1 MIPVR
6 VQVRNF
12 LTYGEADGGGPIE
25 FDFEGSRLWS
35 ISGNNGSGKSAVFDA
50 ITYAL
55 FGRHRGGAT
64 GDGRLIRKGARQC
77 EATFE
82 FRSDG
87 HLYRVRRTVA
97 RRTGRQ
103 QQEAKERQAARF
115 DPDSGEWVPV
125 PGTDSDAALGRW
137 VQELLGLGYDTF
149 VTSVLLRQGES
160 DRFITARDAERFDIL
175 RQLLGLQAYQ
185 RLEELARASAR
196 EARAGADALERQ
208 LGAAPAFDPADLEG
222 AEAALAAAEAGLRDS
237 QSAYAQAQALLS
249 DARTFADLAAQVEE
263 CQRRLAEVERLLAD
277 AERIRACYE
286 EWQAIKAGVPALD
299 EALAE
304 LRAAASAS
312 AAAEEARQAA
322 LAVDLEALEEE
333 ARQSGAAAAGAER
346 VAGAADDSLNACR
359 RRLAE
364 LRPALRDIDELAQA
378 RGQAERL
385 RADIARLSRELESMP
400 AVREQHE
407 RLSAIARG
415 MPAMEALVA
424 ARKALGEAE
433 SAAAEAGSPEGWRR
447 EVERLAAE
455 ASAADTRS
463 RQAER
468 RLRAADQQLARA
480 EAALEQARGQLVAR
494 QQARDEAVCS
504 RCGQPVD
511 PEHIAREL
519 RDAEAA
525 VTEAGKRLAE
535 AQAGHEQA
543 QGEEE
548 EARQALAAS
557 QAAEQEARERLR
569 NAEQRAEQAA
579 QARSRLDE
587 AVTAASD
594 LPDDLCRVVAGAPLP
609 EAERAL
615 ADARGQASALPQ
627 ATAELNRLLGLRGQ
641 ADALDKALQEQE
653 ERIAELAARYPPQV
667 EQQARAEA
675 ERLRSEEPRLE
686 AAAEEARRAW
696 REARERAEAARRR
709 LEEGRL
715 RRQQL
720 EGDAARLEQ
729 SASGGRSQAA
739 VRLQPV
745 HEDWRR
751 RALALDGSLL
761 PELLRRR
768 DELAGIDEQHQ
779 ALERADDERR
789 EQNARRRELDRS
801 VDRIPQKHRLPVG
814 EAERAVEE
822 NTGEMQA
829 RQSERDEAFRRLQA
843 LEHARELR
851 QRLEGDLRET
861 QRLRV
866 RFGRLADLLGRGGLQ
881 ARLVDEALAGI
892 TLLANETLARIS
904 GGQLR
909 LQLSRQARLP
919 DGQADARGNEEIAI
933 RARDL
938 ASADEPLD
946 TQFLSGSQRFR
957 TSVAIA
963 AAIGQYVAGS
973 QGSAIRSLIIDEGFG
988 SLDAQGRQEMIE
1000 ELRNLSQLMDRII
1013 VVSHQEDFQDRTLF
1027 PTGFIL
1033 RKEGQRSVVDRFV

>member
-12 LTYGEADGGGPIE
+12 LTYDEADGGGPIE

-82 FRSDG
+82 FRADG

-97 RRTGRQ
+97 RRTGRR

-115 DPDSGEWVPV
+115 DADSGEWVPV

-137 VQELLGLGYDTF
+137 VEERLGLGYDTF

-185 RLEELARASAR
+185 QLEERARTRAR
-196 EARAGADALERQ
+196 DARSTADALERQ
-208 LGAAPAFDPADLEG
+208 LAAAPAFDPADLEAAG
-222 AEAALAAAEAGLRDS
+222 AMLAAAETGLGDS
-237 QSAYAQAQALLS
+237 QRAYTQAQALLS
-249 DARTFADLAAQVEE
+249 DARTFADLSAQIEE
-263 CQRRLAEVERLLAD
+263 CQRRLVEVERLLAD
-277 AERIRACYE
+277 AKSIRACYE
-286 EWQAIKAGVPALD
+286 EWQAIEAAVPAL
-299 EALAE
+299 EESLRE
-304 LRAAASAS
+304 LRAAA
-312 AAAEEARQAA
+312 AAEAKAGEAQQAA
-322 LAVDLEALEEE
+322 LAVDLGALDEA
-333 ARQSGAAAAGAER
+333 AQQAAAAAGESER
-346 VAGAADDSLNACR
+346 AAGIADESLNACR

-364 LRPALRDIDELAQA
+364 LQPALRDIDELAQG

-385 RADIARLSRELESMP
+385 GADVARLSRELASMP

-415 MPAMEALVA
+415 LPAMEALVA
-424 ARKALGEAE
+424 ARKALEEAE
-433 SAAAEAGSPEGWRR
+433 GAAAEAGSPEGWRQ
-447 EVERLAAE
+447 EVERLAQE
-455 ASAADTRS
+455 VSAAETHS
-463 RQAER
+463 RQAGR

-480 EAALEQARGQLVAR
+480 EAALDHARGQLVAR
-494 QQARDEAVCS
+494 QLARGEAVCS
-504 RCGQPVD
+504 RCGQPID
-511 PEHIAREL
+511 PEHSAREL

-525 VTEAGKRLAE
+525 VAEASRRLVE
-535 AQAGHEQA
+535 AQAGHEHA

-548 EARQALAAS
+548 AARQAQAAS
-557 QAAEQEARERLR
+557 QAAEQEARDRLR
-569 NAEQRAEQAA
+569 QAESALADAEQAA
-579 QARSRLDE
+579 QARSRLDA

-594 LPDDLCRVVAGAPLP
+594 LPDELRRVAVGAPLP
-609 EAERAL
+609 EAERML
-615 ADARGQASALPQ
+615 VDARGQASALPQ
-627 ATAELNRLLGLRGQ
+627 ATADLNRLLGLKGQ
-641 ADALDKALQEQE
+641 AEALGKALQEQE
-653 ERIAELAARYPPQV
+653 SRIAELAARYPPQV
-667 EQQARAEA
+667 EGQVRAEA
-675 ERLRSEEPRLE
+675 ERLRTEEPRLE
-686 AAAEEARRAW
+686 AAAGETRRAW
-696 REARERAEAARRR
+696 KEARERAEAARRR
-709 LEEGRL
+709 LEQGRL

-720 EGDAARLEQ
+720 ESEASSLRQ

-745 HEDWRR
+745 DEGWRR
-751 RALALDGSLL
+751 RALGLDDSLL

-768 DELAGIDEQHQ
+768 DELAGIEEQHQ

-789 EQNARRRELDRS
+789 EQEARRRELERS
-801 VDRIPQKHRLPVG
+801 VGRIPQEHRLPAS
-814 EAERAVEE
+814 EAEQALEKRAA
-822 NTGEMQA
+822 EMKA
-829 RQSERDEAFRRLQA
+829 RQSERDEAFRRLQR

-851 QRLEGDLRET
+851 QRLEGDLREAH
-861 QRLRV
+861 RLRV
-866 RFGRLADLLGRGGLQ
+866 RFGRLAELLGRGGLQ

-892 TLLANETLARIS
+892 TLLANETLARVS

-909 LQLSRQARLP
+909 LQLSRQA
-919 DGQADARGNEEIAI
+919 DARGNEEIVI

-1033 RKEGQRSVVDRFV
+1033 RKEGQRSIVERFV